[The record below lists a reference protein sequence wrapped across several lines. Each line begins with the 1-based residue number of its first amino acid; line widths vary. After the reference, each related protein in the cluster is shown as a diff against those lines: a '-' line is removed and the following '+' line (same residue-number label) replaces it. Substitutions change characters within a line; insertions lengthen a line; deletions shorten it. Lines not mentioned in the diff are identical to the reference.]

1 MSEIFIKRAYNGIK
15 LNDNIRLIRAC
26 NPYRKRK
33 KNKDKCGLSM
43 KDDNENELLHYPILS
58 GNEKVQ

>member
-1 MSEIFIKRAYNGIK
+1 MPLMSEIFIKRAYNGIK

-43 KDDNENELLHYPILS
+43 KDDNENEFYIAS
-58 GNEKVQ
+58 